1 MIRIRPSR
9 EVGAATKRNGQW
21 GPPIPVWSRLVRFKE
36 GVMARTTVQR
46 ILLLLMAGVLVFG
59 LCACPASKWVPSS
72 AIKAPLGEDR
82 LVYCISGPPPEF
94 ICDANGE
101 NCRPPL
107 RDEMDSESNASTVI
121 PELAGIVVLTLRPAL
136 NERRA
141 ASSVL
146 NADPARS
153 RRVLLVGRDRL
164 KLLDMGTEAVTATVD
179 LSGRFGSQVAVSSDA
194 ALAAVG
200 VRRFSSTAP
209 DGVDII
215 DVPAMTRIGTVDLPA
230 GSGPSGISFIP
241 GRRDF
246 CVALRK
252 EDAVRCFS
260 LNDAG
265 AAAPLREFTGCEE
278 AGKVTF
284 TADGERGLF
293 SCKDTLWVYDILSDS
308 VAQKI
313 TGFGNVRSLAV
324 TLDGRRAY
332 VADIKDD
339 KRLLVIVDLETYD
352 IVRTIELDAFPA
364 EVFLGSDEQ
373 RVYVLSGRSLT
384 IFDPEGNIQS
394 VAPTPGFAIGG
405 LAVNVGP
412 S

>member
-1 MIRIRPSR
+1 
-9 EVGAATKRNGQW
+9 
-21 GPPIPVWSRLVRFKE
+21 
-36 GVMARTTVQR
+36 MARTTVQR
-46 ILLLLMAGVLVFG
+46 ILLLLMAGVLVLG
-59 LCACPASKWVPSS
+59 LCACPTSKWVPSS
-72 AIKAPLGEDR
+72 AIKAPLGKDK
-82 LVYCISGPPPEF
+82 LVYCVSGPPPEF
-94 ICDANGE
+94 ICDQNGE
-101 NCRPPL
+101 NCRPPTG
-107 RDEMDSESNASTVI
+107 DEMDSESNASTVI
-121 PELAGIVVLTLRPAL
+121 PELAGIVVLALRPPL

-141 ASSVL
+141 ESSAPSAS
-146 NADPARS
+146 PARS
-153 RRVLLVGRDRL
+153 RKVLLVGDRRL
-164 KLLDMGTEAVTATVD
+164 KLLDMGANAVTATVA
-179 LSGRFGSQVAVSSDA
+179 LSGSFGSQVAVSSDG

-200 VRRFSSTAP
+200 VRRFSSTAL

-215 DVPAMTRIGTVDLPA
+215 DVPTMTRIATVDLPA

-246 CVALRK
+246 CVALRE
-252 EDAVRCFS
+252 EDEVRCFS

-278 AGKVTF
+278 AGKVAF
-284 TADGERGLF
+284 TADGERGVF
-293 SCKDTLWVYDILSDS
+293 SCKDSLWVYDVLSDS

-313 TGFGNVRSLAV
+313 TGFGRVVSLAL

-332 VADIKDD
+332 VGAATDD
-339 KRLLVIVDLETYD
+339 KRLLVIVDLESYD

-364 EVFLGSDEQ
+364 EVFLGTDEQ

-384 IFDPEGNIQS
+384 IFDPEGNVES
-394 VAPTPGFAIGG
+394 VVPTPGFVIGG